1 MNQAWPCSVCLRYS
15 LPDPPSGCPPM
26 TGYVSK
32 RKAKSLAILMM
43 LTWLLLSAY
52 IVSQIESTVNRNPLI
67 YLCFF
72 WSTCFKNEKTNS
84 NLARRR
90 EHFLARKRFF
100 FSNPIWMLW
109 QYSLLGT
116 QVWGGQQEQSWP
128 WGNRWNFGS
137 MAKKLLT
144 LALVGVS
151 TSSSVP
157 WTIPAI
163 VHAGLAIGSSSVM
176 LA

>member
-1 MNQAWPCSVCLRYS
+1 
-15 LPDPPSGCPPM
+15 
-26 TGYVSK
+26 
-32 RKAKSLAILMM
+32 
-43 LTWLLLSAY
+43 
-52 IVSQIESTVNRNPLI
+52 
-67 YLCFF
+67 
-72 WSTCFKNEKTNS
+72 
-84 NLARRR
+84 
-90 EHFLARKRFF
+90 
-100 FSNPIWMLW
+100 MLW

-176 LA
+176 LAKAKHGSIINRFLFFGFNAMCGVTIALTSERISVIKAQKMREILDWIFYNVKKVRESQNQMTKNAGKFKFLESCSEYHHFVQLTFLQLWSPWWHSSKIAAL